1 MAANSLAGEE
11 AFKAL
16 PDMKIS
22 VRQVFGIDSDM
33 EVPAFS
39 QADDARAGD
48 RSRIISSTAT
58 RRSPFSP
65 ASPRTAA

>member
-1 MAANSLAGEE
+1 MVEAEHAAAGLDS
-11 AFKAL
+11 L

-39 QADDARAGD
+39 ERNEHAPDLDPT
-48 RSRIISSTAT
+48 ISSTGR

-65 ASPRTAA
+65 ASRATAA